1 MSIIREYLPTLML
14 LGVFGLGA
22 LWVFFYAD
30 PRIRRFE
37 EERKKAATAAPESHS
52 KSSE

>member
-1 MSIIREYLPTLML
+1 MREFLPT
-14 LGVFGLGA
+14 FFFAFTIGLGA

-37 EERKKAATAAPESHS
+37 EERKRAATAEPESHS

>member
-1 MSIIREYLPTLML
+1 MREYLPTLFF
-14 LGVFGLGA
+14 LGTIGLGA

-37 EERKKAATAAPESHS
+37 EEERRKAATEAPESHS